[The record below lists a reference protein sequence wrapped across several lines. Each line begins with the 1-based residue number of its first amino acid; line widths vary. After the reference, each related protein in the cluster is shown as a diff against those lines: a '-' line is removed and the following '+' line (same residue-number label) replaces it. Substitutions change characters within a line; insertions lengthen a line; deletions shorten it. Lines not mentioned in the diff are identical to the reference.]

1 MKNFDNSYITNEI
14 NLIAGVDE
22 VGRGCLAGPVV
33 SAAVIFPSGVFIDG
47 VNDSKQLTEKKRDA
61 LLPIIYENA
70 LAFSVSAVSHGQ
82 IDRINILQASLT
94 AMSMAV
100 GRLKVQPHLILVDG
114 NKTFNYNVPTLPI
127 IKGDSKSFCIAAASI
142 IAKVNRDNIMK
153 RLSKRFPQYLWAKN
167 KGYATKEHIDAI
179 KYYGVSPLHRKTFLT
194 KIL

>member
-47 VNDSKQLTEKKRDA
+47 VNDSKQLTERERNT
-61 LLPIIYENA
+61 LLPLIYENA

-100 GRLKVQPHLILVDG
+100 GKLKVQPHLILVDG
-114 NKTFNYNVPTLPI
+114 NKTFNYNVPALPI
-127 IKGDSKSFCIAAASI
+127 IKGDAKSFCIAAASI
-142 IAKVNRDNIMK
+142 IAKVNRDNIMR

-179 KYYGVSPLHRKTFLT
+179 KHYGASPLHRKTFLT